1 MTKRPDDDGIT
12 LIGGGIMSLTLGV
25 LINEIFPDYPI
36 NLIERLGD
44 ISLESSSAL
53 NNAGTGHAG
62 YCELNYTPQNNNGE
76 INISRAININEM
88 FENSLEFWA
97 YLESKYKSFDCKK
110 FLKKTPHISFV
121 KGDKNIRFLKSR
133 FESLKKQPLFKEIK
147 FSDDPKTIHQW
158 APLLNFKNKNNETY
172 AATKVEHGTDINFG
186 EVSRQLLNLLKKN
199 KNFHFYTNSNVEKVS
214 IKKDDSINLE
224 IKNLINKTSLKISSN
239 KIFIGAGGQSIPL
252 LQKIGLKEANGY
264 AGFPLSGKWLISENK
279 KIIAKHDAKVYGQA
293 FKGAPPMSIPHL
305 DLRVINGEKKLLF
318 GPFAGFTFK
327 FLKQGSNLD
336 LPKSVKIN
344 NIRSLIVV
352 FLKNLPL
359 LMYLIKQSFM
369 NHASRMKQ
377 LRFFYE
383 DAKDNDWK
391 ILDAG
396 KRVQIIKNCPFEGS
410 KLEFGTE
417 VIFSKNKTIAALIGA
432 SPGASVSANAMSNV
446 LIGMF
451 GKETHKELK
460 KIISSFES
468 DLNNSAKKVATF
480 RSRIYKQLGLW

>member
-1 MTKRPDDDGIT
+1 MTKRTDDDGIT
-12 LIGGGIMSLTLGV
+12 LVGGGIMSLTLGV
-25 LINEIFPDYPI
+25 LINEIFPNYPI

-62 YCELNYTPQNNNGE
+62 YCELNYTPHNKNGE

-97 YLESKYKSFDCKK
+97 YLGSKYKSFNYKK
-110 FLKKTPHISFV
+110 FLKRTPHISFV
-121 KGDKNIRFLKSR
+121 KGDKNIKFLKSR
-133 FESLKKQPLFKEIK
+133 FESLKKQPLFKEIE
-147 FSDDPKTIHQW
+147 FSDDPNIIHQW
-158 APLLNFKNKNNETY
+158 APLLNFKDKKKETF
-172 AATKVEHGTDINFG
+172 AATKVEHGADINFG

-199 KNFHFYTNSNVEKVS
+199 KNFHLYTNTNVEKIS
-214 IKKDDSINLE
+214 IQKNGLINLE
-224 IKNLINKTSLKISSN
+224 IKNLINRNISEIRSN

-252 LQKIGLKEANGY
+252 LQKMGLKEASGY
-264 AGFPLSGKWLISENK
+264 AGFPVSGKWLMCDNK
-279 KIIAKHDAKVYGQA
+279 AVVRRHNAKVYSQA
-293 FKGAPPMSIPHL
+293 FDNAPPMSIPHL
-305 DLRVINGEKKLLF
+305 DLRVINGKQSLLF

-359 LMYLIKQSFM
+359 LIYLVKQSFM

-383 DAKDNDWK
+383 DAKDSDWK
-391 ILDAG
+391 LLDAG

-432 SPGASVSANAMSNV
+432 SPGASVSANAMGNV

-451 GKETHKELK
+451 GKEIHKDLK
-460 KIISSFES
+460 KIISSFGS
-468 DLNNSAKKVATF
+468 DLNSSAKKVATF

>member
-1 MTKRPDDDGIT
+1 MKKNNDDGIT

-25 LINEIFPDYPI
+25 LINEIYPDYPI

-44 ISLESSSAL
+44 ISLESSSGL

-62 YCELNYTPQNNNGE
+62 YCELNYTPKNKNGE
-76 INISRAININEM
+76 VNISRAININEM

-97 YLESKYKSFDCKK
+97 YLESKYKSFECKK

-121 KGDKNIRFLKSR
+121 KGDQNIKFLKSR
-133 FESLKKQPLFKEIK
+133 FESLKKQPLFKEMEY
-147 FSDDPKTIHQW
+147 SEDPKIIHQW
-158 APLLNFKNKNNETY
+158 APLLNFKDKKNELY
-172 AATKVEHGTDINFG
+172 AATKVEHGTDVNFG

-199 KNFHFYTNSNVEKVS
+199 KNFHLYTNSNVEKVS
-214 IKKDDSINLE
+214 IKKNGSINLE
-224 IKNLINKTSLKISSN
+224 IKNRINKTILKIRSN

-305 DLRVINGEKKLLF
+305 DLRVIDGEKKLLF

-336 LPKSVKIN
+336 LPKSIRFN
-344 NIRSLIVV
+344 NFRSLIVV

-359 LMYLIKQSFM
+359 LIYLIKQSFM

-383 DAKDNDWK
+383 DAKDSDWK
-391 ILDAG
+391 LLDAG

-460 KIISSFES
+460 KIIGSFGS
-468 DLNNSAKKVATF
+468 DLNSSAKKVAKF
-480 RSRIYKQLGLW
+480 RFKVYKRLGLW

>member
-1 MTKRPDDDGIT
+1 MKKNKNESIT
-12 LIGGGIMSLTLGV
+12 LIGGGIMSLTLGT
-25 LINEIFPDYPI
+25 LINEIFPNFQI
-36 NLIERLGD
+36 NLIERLND
-44 ISLESSSAL
+44 VSLESSGGL

-62 YCELNYTPQNNNGE
+62 YCELNYTPENKYGK
-76 INISRAININEM
+76 IDITRAVNINEM

-97 YLESKYKSFDCKK
+97 YLEKKYKSFKSNK
-110 FLKKTPHISFV
+110 FLRKTPHISFV
-121 KGDKNIRFLKSR
+121 KGNKDINFLKKR
-133 FESLKKQPLFKEIK
+133 FDLLKKQPLFEGIE
-147 FSDDPKTIHQW
+147 FTDNPKIIQKW
-158 APLLNFKNKNNETY
+158 APYLYLSKFKEGSF
-172 AATKVEHGTDINFG
+172 AATKVDHGTDINFG
-186 EVSRQLLNLLKKN
+186 EITKQLLNILKKN
-199 KNFHFYTNSNVEKVS
+199 KNFYFYPNSNVERISTTKNGKLS
-214 IKKDDSINLE
+214 LN
-224 IKNLINKTSLKISSN
+224 IKNQINKKVFEISSN
-239 KIFIGAGGQSIPL
+239 RVFIGAGGQSISL
-252 LQKIGLKEANGY
+252 LQKIGLNEAYGY
-264 AGFPLSGKWLISENK
+264 AGFPLSGKWLICENK
-279 KIIAKHDAKVYGQA
+279 KIVEKHNAKVYGQA
-293 FKGAPPMSIPHL
+293 FDGAPPMSIPHL
-305 DLRVINGEKKLLF
+305 DLRVIDGNKKLLF

-327 FLKQGSNLD
+327 FLKKGSNLD

-359 LMYLIKQSFM
+359 LIYLIKQSFM
-369 NHASRMKQ
+369 HHSSRMKQ

-383 DAKDNDWK
+383 DAKESDWK
-391 ILDAG
+391 LLDAG

-451 GKETHKELK
+451 GDDTRKELK

-468 DLNNSAKKVATF
+468 NLNSSEKKVVNF

>member
-1 MTKRPDDDGIT
+1 MQKDG
-12 LIGGGIMSLTLGV
+12 L
-25 LINEIFPDYPI
+25 
-36 NLIERLGD
+36 
-44 ISLESSSAL
+44 
-53 NNAGTGHAG
+53 
-62 YCELNYTPQNNNGE
+62 
-76 INISRAININEM
+76 
-88 FENSLEFWA
+88 
-97 YLESKYKSFDCKK
+97 
-110 FLKKTPHISFV
+110 
-121 KGDKNIRFLKSR
+121 
-133 FESLKKQPLFKEIK
+133 
-147 FSDDPKTIHQW
+147 
-158 APLLNFKNKNNETY
+158 
-172 AATKVEHGTDINFG
+172 
-186 EVSRQLLNLLKKN
+186 
-199 KNFHFYTNSNVEKVS
+199 
-214 IKKDDSINLE
+214 INLE
-224 IKNLINKTSLKISSN
+224 IKHLINKKSLQIKSN

-252 LQKIGLKEANGY
+252 LQKIGLKQGNGY

-336 LPKSVKIN
+336 LPKSIKIN
-344 NIRSLIVV
+344 NIQSLIVV

-359 LMYLIKQSFM
+359 LIYLIKQSFM
-369 NHASRMKQ
+369 NHTSRMKQ

-383 DAKDNDWK
+383 DAKDSDWK
-391 ILDAG
+391 LLDAG

-432 SPGASVSANAMSNV
+432 SPGASVSANAMGNV

-451 GKETHKELK
+451 GKETHKDLK

-468 DLNNSAKKVATF
+468 DLNSSAKKVATF

>member
-1 MTKRPDDDGIT
+1 MTKRTYDDGIT
-12 LIGGGIMSLTLGV
+12 LVGGGIMSLTLGV
-25 LINEIFPDYPI
+25 LINEIYPDYPI
-36 NLIERLGD
+36 NLIERLSD
-44 ISLESSSAL
+44 VSLESSSAL

-62 YCELNYTPQNNNGE
+62 YCELNYTPQKKNGE
-76 INISRAININEM
+76 INISQAININEM

-97 YLESKYKSFDCKK
+97 YLESKYKSFNCKK

-121 KGDKNIRFLKSR
+121 KGDHNIKFLKNR
-133 FESLKKQPLFKEIK
+133 FKLLKKQPLFKEIE
-147 FSDDPKTIHQW
+147 FSDDPRIINQW
-158 APLLNFKNKNNETY
+158 APLLIFKDKEKEAF

-186 EVSRQLLNLLKKN
+186 EVSKQLLNLLKKN
-199 KNFHFYTNSNVEKVS
+199 KKFHLYTNYNVEKIS
-214 IKKDDSINLE
+214 LQNNGLTNLE
-224 IKNLINKTSLKISSN
+224 IKHRINKNSLKIKSN

-279 KIIAKHDAKVYGQA
+279 KIIAKHDAKIYGQA

-305 DLRVINGEKKLLF
+305 DLRLIDGKKKLLF

-352 FLKNLPL
+352 FLKNIPL
-359 LMYLIKQSFM
+359 LIYLIKQSLM

-383 DAKDNDWK
+383 DAKDIDWK
-391 ILDAG
+391 LLDAG

-410 KLEFGTE
+410 KLQFGTE

-468 DLNNSAKKVATF
+468 DLNSSAKKVATF
-480 RSRIYKQLGLW
+480 RSKIYKQLGLW

>member
-1 MTKRPDDDGIT
+1 MTRRTDDDGIT
-12 LIGGGIMSLTLGV
+12 LVGGGIMSLTLGV

-36 NLIERLGD
+36 NLVERLGD

-62 YCELNYTPQNNNGE
+62 YCELNYTPQNKNGE

-121 KGDKNIRFLKSR
+121 KGDKNIKFLKSR
-133 FESLKKQPLFKEIK
+133 FESLKKQPLFKEIE
-147 FSDDPKTIHQW
+147 FSDDPKIIHQW
-158 APLLNFKNKNNETY
+158 APLLNFKDKKNETF
-172 AATKVEHGTDINFG
+172 AATKVMHGTDVNFG

-199 KNFHFYTNSNVEKVS
+199 KNFHLYTNYNVEKVS
-214 IKKDDSINLE
+214 IKKDGSINLE
-224 IKNLINKTSLKISSN
+224 IKNRINKTISKIRSN

-252 LQKIGLKEANGY
+252 LQKTGLKEANGY

-279 KIIAKHDAKVYGQA
+279 KIIAKHDTKVYGQA

-305 DLRVINGEKKLLF
+305 DLRVIDGEKKLLF

-359 LMYLIKQSFM
+359 LIYLIKQSFM

-383 DAKDNDWK
+383 DAKDSDWK
-391 ILDAG
+391 LLDAG

-432 SPGASVSANAMSNV
+432 SPGASVSANAMGNV

-451 GKETHKELK
+451 GKETHKDLK

-468 DLNNSAKKVATF
+468 DLNSSAKKVATF

>member
-1 MTKRPDDDGIT
+1 MTKIINDDGIT

-25 LINEIFPDYPI
+25 LVNEIFPNYPI
-36 NLIERLGD
+36 NLIERLSD

-62 YCELNYTPQNNNGE
+62 YCELNYTPQNKNGE
-76 INISRAININEM
+76 VNISRAIIINEM
-88 FENSLEFWA
+88 FENSLELWA

-121 KGDKNIRFLKSR
+121 KGHQNIKFLKNR
-133 FESLKKQPLFKEIK
+133 FELLKKQPLFKEIE
-147 FSDDPKTIHQW
+147 FSDDPKIIHQW
-158 APLLNFKNKNNETY
+158 APLLNFKNKKNKTY

-186 EVSRQLLNLLKKN
+186 EVSKQLLNLLKKN
-199 KNFHFYTNSNVEKVS
+199 KNFHLYTNTNVETIS
-214 IKKDDSINLE
+214 IKKDGIINLTV
-224 IKNLINKTSLKISSN
+224 KNLINKDSLQIKS
-239 KIFIGAGGQSIPL
+239 KRIFIGAGGQSIPL

-264 AGFPLSGKWLISENK
+264 AGFPVSGKWLVCEK
-279 KIIAKHDAKVYGQA
+279 KMIVKKHNTKVYSQA
-293 FKGAPPMSIPHL
+293 FDNAPPMSIPHL
-305 DLRVINGEKKLLF
+305 DLRVINGKQSLLF

-336 LPKSVKIN
+336 LPKSIKIN

-359 LMYLIKQSFM
+359 LIYLIKQSLM

-383 DAKDNDWK
+383 GAKDNDWK
-391 ILDAG
+391 PLDAG

-446 LIGMF
+446 LIGLF
-451 GKETHKELK
+451 GDYSRREIK
-460 KIISSFES
+460 KIITTFEVN
-468 DLNNSAKKVATF
+468 LNSKPKKVSTF
-480 RSRIYKQLGLW
+480 RSKIYKQLGLW

>member
-1 MTKRPDDDGIT
+1 MTRKTDDDGIT
-12 LIGGGIMSLTLGV
+12 LIGGGIMSLTLCV

-36 NLIERLGD
+36 NLVERLDD

-62 YCELNYTPQNNNGE
+62 YCELNYTPQNKNGE

-97 YLESKYKSFDCKK
+97 FLESKYKSFDCKK

-121 KGDKNIRFLKSR
+121 KGDKNIKFLKSR
-133 FESLKKQPLFKEIK
+133 FDSLKKQPLFKEIE
-147 FSDDPKTIHQW
+147 FSDDPKKIHQW
-158 APLLNFKNKNNETY
+158 APLLDFKNKKNETY

-199 KNFHFYTNSNVEKVS
+199 KNFHLYTYSNVEKIS
-214 IKKDDSINLE
+214 IKKDGLVNLE
-224 IKNLINKTSLKISSN
+224 VKNKINKTILNIKSN

-252 LQKIGLKEANGY
+252 LQKMGLKEANGY
-264 AGFPLSGKWLISENK
+264 AGFPVSGKWLICDK
-279 KIIAKHDAKVYGQA
+279 KSIVKRHNAKVYSQA
-293 FKGAPPMSIPHL
+293 FDNAPPMSIPHL
-305 DLRVINGEKKLLF
+305 DLRVINGKHSLLF

-327 FLKQGSNLD
+327 FLKKGSNLD
-336 LPKSVKIN
+336 LPKSVKMN
-344 NIRSLIVV
+344 NIRSLIIV
-352 FLKNLPL
+352 FIKNIPL
-359 LMYLIKQSFM
+359 LFYLIKQSLM

-383 DAKDNDWK
+383 DAKDSDWK
-391 ILDAG
+391 LLDAG

-432 SPGASVSANAMSNV
+432 SPGASISANAMSSV
-446 LIGMF
+446 LLGMF
-451 GKETHKELK
+451 GKKSNKKLK
-460 KIISSFES
+460 KIITTFED
-468 DLNNSAKKVATF
+468 DLNKSAKKVVTF
-480 RSRIYKQLGLW
+480 RSKIYKQLGLW

>member
-44 ISLESSSAL
+44 VSLESSSAL

-62 YCELNYTPQNNNGE
+62 YCELNYTPQNKNGE
-76 INISRAININEM
+76 INISRAININQM

-110 FLKKTPHISFV
+110 FLKKTPHVSFV
-121 KGDKNIRFLKSR
+121 KGDKNIKFLKSR
-133 FESLKKQPLFKEIK
+133 FNLLKKQPLFKEME
-147 FSDDPKTIHQW
+147 FSDDPKIIHQW
-158 APLLNFKNKNNETY
+158 APLLNFKGKKNETY
-172 AATKVEHGTDINFG
+172 AATRVEHGTDIDFG
-186 EVSRQLLNLLKKN
+186 EVSRQLLNILKKN
-199 KNFHFYTNSNVEKVS
+199 KNFHLYTNSNVEKIS
-214 IKKDDSINLE
+214 IQKDGLINLE
-224 IKNLINKTSLKISSN
+224 IKNRINKTSLNIMSN

-279 KIIAKHDAKVYGQA
+279 KIIAKHDTKVYGQA

-305 DLRVINGEKKLLF
+305 DLRAINGEKKLLF

-336 LPKSVKIN
+336 LPKSIRFN
-344 NIRSLIVV
+344 NFRSLIIV
-352 FLKNLPL
+352 FIKNLPL
-359 LMYLIKQSFM
+359 LIYLIKQSFM
-369 NHASRMKQ
+369 NHSSRMKQ

-383 DAKDNDWK
+383 DAKDSDWK
-391 ILDAG
+391 LLDAG

-417 VIFSKNKTIAALIGA
+417 VISSKNKTIAALIGA

-451 GKETHKELK
+451 GKETHKDLK

-468 DLNNSAKKVATF
+468 DLNSSTKKVATF